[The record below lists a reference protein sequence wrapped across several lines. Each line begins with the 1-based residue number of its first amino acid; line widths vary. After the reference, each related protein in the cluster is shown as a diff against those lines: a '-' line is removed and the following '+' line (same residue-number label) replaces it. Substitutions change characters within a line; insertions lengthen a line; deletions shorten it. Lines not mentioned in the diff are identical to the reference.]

1 MSKFSGLRLCG
12 IACATGV
19 MTLSACLLAAPAS
32 GWAQS
37 ADPSR
42 GATRGAQSSNDGQ
55 NRRVRIHNQT
65 GWTIVSLY
73 ATDTG
78 RLRLC
83 GARRVLERRET
94 RTGRC
99 KRLPHRGLLFHPLI
113 PVAEAIVTGRPGTQG
128 AGLLPETQETAR
140 CD

>member
-12 IACATGV
+12 IVCATGV
-19 MTLSACLLAAPAS
+19 LALSVCLLVAPAS

-42 GATRGAQSSNDGQ
+42 GTTRGAQSSNDGQ

-73 ATDTG
+73 ATDPARTDWRGDLLTPEVLATG
-78 RLRLC
+78 DSAGIDVDNGS
-83 GARRVLERRET
+83 GACVYGVRAEFSNGERLERVGVNVCRIADYYFT
-94 RTGRC
+94 R
-99 KRLPHRGLLFHPLI
+99 
-113 PVAEAIVTGRPGTQG
+113 
-128 AGLLPETQETAR
+128 
-140 CD
+140 

>member
-1 MSKFSGLRLCG
+1 MSKFSSLRLCG

-73 ATDTG
+73 ATDTARTDWRG
-78 RLRLC
+78 DLLTPEVLATGDSAVIDVDNGS
-83 GARRVLERRET
+83 GACVYVVRAEFSNGERLERVGVNVCRIADYYFT
-94 RTGRC
+94 R
-99 KRLPHRGLLFHPLI
+99 
-113 PVAEAIVTGRPGTQG
+113 
-128 AGLLPETQETAR
+128 
-140 CD
+140 

>member
-1 MSKFSGLRLCG
+1 MP
-12 IACATGV
+12 T
-19 MTLSACLLAAPAS
+19 LLAAPAS

-73 ATDTG
+73 ATDTARTDWRG
-78 RLRLC
+78 DLLTPEVLATGDSAVIDVDNGS
-83 GARRVLERRET
+83 GACVYVVRAEFSNGERLERVGVNVCRIADYYFT
-94 RTGRC
+94 R
-99 KRLPHRGLLFHPLI
+99 
-113 PVAEAIVTGRPGTQG
+113 
-128 AGLLPETQETAR
+128 
-140 CD
+140 